1 MNENKSISKNKTFT
15 DFLIILIKW
24 HKIIFWNVFI
34 ITIISLVIS
43 FMVPKWY
50 TSTASIIPPKS
61 SGGLLGDITNI
72 SSTIKDLSKSLG
84 KLGSV
89 SNEAYSFLAILESR
103 TSYEKVIKKFNLR
116 EVYEFD
122 ADDYIEEVIQKLE
135 GNVEVNVADEGNINI
150 KVTDEDPHR
159 AADMAT
165 YFVELLNE
173 ISTELGTYEARNNR
187 EFIEKRYLQ
196 CLDDLKVAEDSLKV
210 FSEEYSVYSIS
221 DQTKASITAAAELKA
236 KIEIEKIEL
245 DLMKKNFGNTSPFVK
260 DKEIVIVELGKRLK
274 EFKYTDEKTK
284 NDINLFT
291 PFSELPQVGVKL
303 LRLKANYELQT
314 KILEFILPVYE
325 QAKIEEKKDI
335 PVCLLL
341 DKPVPAEKK
350 AGPKKAIIVGASFLV
365 SFFLSIIL
373 VLILEAIEE
382 LKKDNI
388 KYEKINNGIVIPLR
402 KILLFKNK

>member
-1 MNENKSISKNKTFT
+1 MNINKIETQNKTFT
-15 DFLIILIKW
+15 DFIIILLKW
-24 HKIIFWNVFI
+24 YKIIFWNVFI
-34 ITIISLVIS
+34 ITTISLIISFL
-43 FMVPKWY
+43 VPKWY

-103 TSYEKVIKKFNLR
+103 TSFEKVIKKFNLR
-116 EVYEFD
+116 SVYEFD
-122 ADDYIEEVIQKLE
+122 SDDYIEEVIQKLE
-135 GNVEVNVADEGNINI
+135 SNVEVNVADEGNINI
-150 KVTDEDPHR
+150 KVTDEDPRR
-159 AADMAT
+159 AADIAA

-196 CLDDLKVAEDSLKV
+196 CLDDLEDAEDSLKV
-210 FSEEYSVYSIS
+210 FSEKYSVYSIS
-221 DQTKASITAAAELKA
+221 DQTKASISAASELKA

-245 DLMKKNFGNTSPFVK
+245 NLMKKNFGDNSPFVR
-260 DKEIVIVELGKRLK
+260 DKEIIIMELGKRLY
-274 EFKYTDEKTK
+274 EFKYTNEKTK
-284 NDINLFT
+284 NDISFFT
-291 PFSELPQVGVKL
+291 PFSELPQVGIKL
-303 LRLKANYELQT
+303 LRLKADYELQT

-350 AGPKKAIIVGASFLV
+350 AGPKKAIIVGAAFLI
-365 SFFLSIIL
+365 SLFLSIIL
-373 VLILEAIEE
+373 SLILESIED
-382 LKKDNI
+382 LKKNTSS
-388 KYEKINNGIVIPLR
+388 YNKINQGIYIPLK
-402 KILLFKNK
+402 KIFSIK